1 MDEEASRCRYIR
13 PRHRIGHVARGDRGN
28 MRGGA
33 VSGGDSRERE
43 SCGHDA
49 RATPVR
55 REPYRF
61 PRRKFV
67 RAGEIGSAPARTHFL
82 RRPFHRGSGTP
93 PHIGVAAANARYD
106 GTSRQN
112 SAALATAT
120 ADGARDL
127 ANVTRFKHGRGREHV
142 GRGGGRCTV
151 HPAARLVGPIRPLT
165 RGVAEYGWRWCI
177 GESATA
183 VCGLVD
189 LRGGAWTTLVG
200 ITYRQRISR
209 NPWGGRPGVAVPPN
223 LLPAAQLLVHR
234 KTVFLC

>member
-49 RATPVR
+49 RSAGAAGALSLSPQKICAR
-55 REPYRF
+55 R
-61 PRRKFV
+61 
-67 RAGEIGSAPARTHFL
+67 EIGSAPARTHFL

-93 PHIGVAAANARYD
+93 PHLGVAAANARYD

-120 ADGARDL
+120 ADGGRDL
-127 ANVTRFKHGRGREHV
+127 A
-142 GRGGGRCTV
+142 
-151 HPAARLVGPIRPLT
+151 
-165 RGVAEYGWRWCI
+165 
-177 GESATA
+177 
-183 VCGLVD
+183 
-189 LRGGAWTTLVG
+189 
-200 ITYRQRISR
+200 
-209 NPWGGRPGVAVPPN
+209 
-223 LLPAAQLLVHR
+223 
-234 KTVFLC
+234 